1 MVDGIIYYDDEITDK
16 DIKKGKRERP
26 ILNCISVIK
35 RNKTVYNFY
44 SFAELYNFLDSFDI
58 VYCNKRMFNLLYS
71 AFKERNLINPKPT
84 RKWEKVKNEKGEII
98 EKHYK
103 RNGYHDITSWC
114 DKELLFELDN
124 GCKIGWQYYYIGS
137 DELTPYEAANNIR
150 DFTYYNSGYSKR
162 QKELLTPICYKRQ
175 CFCLNNFLYSTPHTP
190 LMYSASNIDWEDVH
204 CYDQTSA
211 YIYHYC
217 EELPTNCKANIDGSL
232 FDKRGYVNFVRFKIT
247 YLVAKNKNYLPLG
260 LAADCKDK
268 GYKEKNLILAK
279 GTRVLGAKQISFC
292 GFYEEEYPILERNYN
307 WKEIQIIPIAYFK
320 LEINEELRNF
330 LLSLFEEKQKL
341 KRKDLDYSGQKQLL
355 NRFHGHNF
363 SKGLDRTF
371 TKSNP
376 KKNETE
382 EERKERIEH
391 NAMAYLKPP
400 TEAAIYIMS
409 KQRRILDE
417 MAHKIGFNNLVH
429 IHTDSLK
436 FTGNFSHLIDEYNK
450 GIEFKELGRFVSEG
464 LMKKVHYY
472 SITKAKMIDSNGN
485 LQLKYGGIKKRDIL
499 LFKVMNTYDTIKDDS
514 PIVITCEEKFVEK
527 NNRIFIDSKTST
539 ITWTAIFAE
548 LKEE

>member
-16 DIKKGKRERP
+16 DIKRGKRERP
-26 ILNCISVIK
+26 ILNCISIIK
-35 RNKTVYNFY
+35 RDKTVYNFY
-44 SFAELYNFLDSFDI
+44 SFAKLYEFLSDFDI
-58 VYCNKRMFNLLYS
+58 IYCNKRMFNLLYS
-71 AFKERNLINPKPT
+71 AFKEQNLINSKPT
-84 RKWEKVKNEKGEII
+84 RKWEKVIDENGTVI

-103 RNGYHDITSWC
+103 RDGYHDITSWC

-124 GCKIGWQYYYIGS
+124 GCKVGWQYYYIGS
-137 DELTPYEAANNIR
+137 DELTPYEAANNIH

-162 QKELLTPICYKRQ
+162 QKELLTPICYKKP

-190 LMYSASNIDWEDVH
+190 LMYSASDIDWENVH

-217 EELPTNCKANIDGSL
+217 EELPTNCKANINGSL
-232 FDKRGYVNFVRFKIT
+232 YDKRGYANFVRFEIT

-268 GYKEKNLILAK
+268 KYKERNLILTK

-307 WKEIQIIPIAYFK
+307 WKEIQITPIAYFK
-320 LEINEELRNF
+320 LEINEGLRNF

-371 TKSNP
+371 TKNKP

-382 EERKERIEH
+382 EEKKKRIEK

-417 MAHKIGFNNLVH
+417 MAHKIGLNNLVH

-436 FTGNFSHLIDEYNK
+436 FTGNFSYLIDKYNEE
-450 GIEFKELGRFVSEG
+450 IEFEELGRFVSEG
-464 LMKKVHYY
+464 LMRKVHYY
-472 SITKAKMIDSNGN
+472 SITKAKMLDSNGN

-499 LFKVMNTYDTIKDDS
+499 LFKVMNTYDTIKNDS
-514 PIVITCEEKFVEK
+514 PIVITYEEKFVEK
-527 NNRIFIDSKTST
+527 NNRIFIESKTNT
-539 ITWTAIFAE
+539 ITWTAIIAE

>member
-1 MVDGIIYYDDEITDK
+1 MVDGIIYYDDEVTDK
-16 DIKKGKRERP
+16 DIKRGKRERP

-35 RNKTVYNFY
+35 RDKTVYNFY

-84 RKWEKVKNEKGEII
+84 RKWEKIKNEKGEII

-137 DELTPYEAANNIR
+137 DELTPYEAANNIH

-162 QKELLTPICYKRQ
+162 QKELLTPICYKKP

-190 LMYSASNIDWEDVH
+190 LMYSASGIDWENVY

-217 EELPTNCKANIDGSL
+217 EELPTNCKANISGNL
-232 FDKRGYVNFVRFKIT
+232 YDKCGYVNFVRFKIT
-247 YLVAKNKNYLPLG
+247 YLIAKNKNYLPLG

-268 GYKEKNLILAK
+268 KYKEKKLILTK
-279 GTRVLGAKQISFC
+279 GTRVLGAQQISFC

-307 WKEIQIIPIAYFK
+307 WKEIQITPIAYFK

-363 SKGLDRTF
+363 SKGLNRTF
-371 TKSNP
+371 TKSNS

-382 EERKERIEH
+382 EEKKERIEK

-417 MAHKIGFNNLVH
+417 MAHKIGFDNLVH

-436 FTGNFSHLIDEYNK
+436 FTGNFSHLIDEYNE

-472 SITKAKMIDSNGN
+472 SITKAKMLDSNGN

-514 PIVITCEEKFVEK
+514 PIVITYEEKFVEK
-527 NNRIFIDSKTST
+527 NNRIFVESKTNT
-539 ITWTAIFAE
+539 IIWTAIIAE

>member
-26 ILNCISVIK
+26 ILNCISIIK
-35 RNKTVYNFY
+35 RDKTVYNFY
-44 SFAELYNFLDSFDI
+44 SFNELYNFLSNFDI

-84 RKWEKVKNEKGEII
+84 RKWEKIKDEKGIVI

-103 RNGYHDITSWC
+103 RDGYHDITSWC

-124 GCKIGWQYYYIGS
+124 GCKIGWQYYYVGS

-150 DFTYYNSGYSKR
+150 DFTYYNSGYSKK
-162 QKELLTPICYKRQ
+162 QKELLTPICYKKP
-175 CFCLNNFLYSTPHTP
+175 CFCLNKFLYSTPHTP

-217 EELPTNCKANIDGSL
+217 EELPTNCKANTGNNL
-232 FDKRGYVNFVRFKIT
+232 YDKRGYVNFVKFEIT

-260 LAADCKDK
+260 LAADCKNEK
-268 GYKEKNLILAK
+268 YKAENLILTK

-307 WKEIQIIPIAYFK
+307 WREIQITPIAYFK
-320 LEINEELRNF
+320 LEINKELRNF

-417 MAHKIGFNNLVH
+417 MAHKIGFDKLVH

-436 FTGNFSHLIDEYNK
+436 FTGNFFHLIDEYNK
-450 GIEFKELGRFVSEG
+450 GIEFEELGRFVSEG

-472 SITKAKMIDSNGN
+472 SITKAKMLDSNGN

-514 PIVITCEEKFVEK
+514 PIVITCEEKFIEK
-527 NNRIFIDSKTST
+527 NNRIFIDSKTNT
-539 ITWTAIFAE
+539 ITWTAIIAE